1 LEKILS
7 AIDLI
12 RIDDFDAPFWSKWDV
27 LELEIPFDRPAHGK
41 QEHLKLFRESAL
53 PAHFPAREKV

>member
-41 QEHLKLFRESAL
+41 QERL
-53 PAHFPAREKV
+53 